1 MFFFF
6 MSIKIRTK
14 LYKMLWLKF
23 SRRGAGI
30 KEALLKN
37 ISSQMFFFFPIPLPK
52 KVYYDNLKTSI
63 YRVIVVS

>member
-1 MFFFF
+1 MVFFF

-14 LYKMLWLKF
+14 LYKMLWF

-37 ISSQMFFFFPIPLPK
+37 ISSQIFFFFSIPLLK

-63 YRVIVVS
+63 YRVIAVS

>member
-1 MFFFF
+1 MN
-6 MSIKIRTK
+6 IKIRTK

-37 ISSQMFFFFPIPLPK
+37 ISSQMFFFFF
-52 KVYYDNLKTSI
+52 YSI
-63 YRVIVVS
+63 TKETILW